1 MSEMINTWNRNLTPV
16 QAAELALLVDL
27 EARWENMRTTAAKSS
42 ARPPTLL
49 ELQNKQKAY
58 EAFRTKLA
66 AYNQRFAPG
75 HVPELLLNTPTRLGL
90 WCRAM
95 RELYLRIEDEP
106 QGHCPA
112 HLLEKA
118 YRCADRVAARIGKG
132 PVNRS
137 TPPSS
142 IQATVQELEALGR
155 WCEDLAGAGLASG
168 QLNRS
173 SLSPHDQPE

>member
-1 MSEMINTWNRNLTPV
+1 MTPTAGAIPRSPKRKSRPCMSEMSNALERNLTPV

-27 EARWENMRTTAAKSS
+27 EARWENLRTTAAKPS
-42 ARPPTLL
+42 AGQPTLL
-49 ELQNKQKAY
+49 ELQAKQKAY

-95 RELYLRIEDEP
+95 RQLYLRVEQEP

-118 YRCADRVAARIGKG
+118 YRCADRVAAKIGKG
-132 PVNRS
+132 QVNRS
-137 TPPSS
+137 TAPSS
-142 IQATVQELEALGR
+142 IRATI
-155 WCEDLAGAGLASG
+155 
-168 QLNRS
+168 
-173 SLSPHDQPE
+173 